1 MDGDDFYGSEQ
12 SHVVPFDIK
21 ESSTHKDAGVV
32 RIEFVGEDGSTKILK
47 NKTPLQPGE
56 VIDASKMDV
65 AALRDFYRKEIDD
78 AKDKGVLFSLHLKAT
93 MMKVSDPI
101 MFGHCV
107 EVFYRDTF
115 AKHADFV
122 EKYDVDATKG
132 LGDFYAKLEACG
144 SDELKEQISNEL
156 EECLKNCDH
165 VRPPLAMVDSD
176 RGVTN
181 LHVPSD
187 IIIDASMPAALRE
200 SGKMWGPDGE
210 LADTKYVIPDRSYA
224 TSYKK
229 VVEHCIEHGAF
240 DPSTMGAVSNV
251 GLMAQK
257 AQEYGSH
264 DKTFEVAMDGV
275 MKIVDTDGN
284 VLIEHAVEKG
294 DIWRACQVKDAPVK
308 DWVQLAVRRARATG
322 WPAVFWLM
330 TSVSSESRNWSVH
343 GMVPVRLL
351 FVNTLCGG
359 RERGGARAEVSGH
372 PRGLYVA
379 RDAQGGERGARA
391 ERFRYRAAVCTV

>member
-1 MDGDDFYGSEQ
+1 MGAWSPDSKSHVAHMDGDDFYGSEQ

-65 AALRDFYRKEIDD
+65 EALRDFYKQEIDD

-264 DKTFEVAMDGV
+264 DKTFE
-275 MKIVDTDGN
+275 
-284 VLIEHAVEKG
+284 
-294 DIWRACQVKDAPVK
+294 APAQGSIRV
-308 DWVQLAVRRARATG
+308 
-322 WPAVFWLM
+322 
-330 TSVSSESRNWSVH
+330 
-343 GMVPVRLL
+343 
-351 FVNTLCGG
+351 
-359 RERGGARAEVSGH
+359 
-372 PRGLYVA
+372 VA
-379 RDAQGGERGARA
+379 RDTGEVLCGVWSQHRANNVASMASARVPLHPIRHRRSGTDA
-391 ERFRYRAAVCTV
+391 TQASVWTETTPARPTSASQKPAPPPASTRSRRASHKDWRRRRAPRALC

>member
-1 MDGDDFYGSEQ
+1 MIQ
-12 SHVVPFDIK
+12 
-21 ESSTHKDAGVV
+21 
-32 RIEFVGEDGSTKILK
+32 
-47 NKTPLQPGE
+47 
-56 VIDASKMDV
+56 
-65 AALRDFYRKEIDD
+65 
-78 AKDKGVLFSLHLKAT
+78 
-93 MMKVSDPI
+93 
-101 MFGHCV
+101 
-107 EVFYRDTF
+107 
-115 AKHADFV
+115 
-122 EKYDVDATKG
+122 
-132 LGDFYAKLEACG
+132 
-144 SDELKEQISNEL
+144 LKEQISNEL

-264 DKTFEVAMDGV
+264 DKTFE
-275 MKIVDTDGN
+275 
-284 VLIEHAVEKG
+284 
-294 DIWRACQVKDAPVK
+294 APAAGSIRV
-308 DWVQLAVRRARATG
+308 
-322 WPAVFWLM
+322 
-330 TSVSSESRNWSVH
+330 
-343 GMVPVRLL
+343 
-351 FVNTLCGG
+351 
-359 RERGGARAEVSGH
+359 
-372 PRGLYVA
+372 VA
-379 RDAQGGERGARA
+379 RDTGEVCFRRLLWSRRWRRTRRLPSRRWRQRECPYTPCAIDAMPRRRGAVDA
-391 ERFRYRAAVCTV
+391 

>member
-1 MDGDDFYGSEQ
+1 MGAWSPDSKSHVAHMDGDDFYGSEQ

-32 RIEFVGEDGSTKILK
+32 RIEFVGTDGTTKILK

-65 AALRDFYRKEIDD
+65 SALREFYKREIDD

-122 EKYDVDATKG
+122 KEHQVDATKG

-144 SDELKEQISNEL
+144 DSALKEQISNEL

-264 DKTFEVAMDGV
+264 DKTFE
-275 MKIVDTDGN
+275 
-284 VLIEHAVEKG
+284 
-294 DIWRACQVKDAPVK
+294 APAAGSIRV
-308 DWVQLAVRRARATG
+308 
-322 WPAVFWLM
+322 
-330 TSVSSESRNWSVH
+330 
-343 GMVPVRLL
+343 
-351 FVNTLCGG
+351 
-359 RERGGARAEVSGH
+359 
-372 PRGLYVA
+372 VA
-379 RDAQGGERGARA
+379 RDTGEVRCGVSFCGRVDGVERIDHNTGPHGTRRQAGRHLAHVPDQGLADPGLGAPRGGPR
-391 ERFRYRAAVCTV
+391 